1 MKDPYSVL
9 GVSREATDEEIKSAY
24 RTLARKYHPDNYS
37 DDNPLKELA
46 EEKMQAINA
55 AYDEIQKQRSARGS
69 DNAYSSSSEAGG
81 IYREIR
87 LKINNGRFHEAEKML
102 AEIAESERVADWHF
116 LCAVCLRR
124 RGRPLDAM
132 RELEIACNMDPHN
145 REYQQAKE
153 AFNKTGNAYGSAY
166 YGDGNERRR
175 STDDDVCNVCA
186 NLLCLDCMCE
196 CMGGDLIPCI

>member
-24 RTLARKYHPDNYS
+24 RTLARKYHPDNFS

-55 AYDEIQKQRSARGS
+55 AYDEIQKERVSPKS
-69 DNAYSSSSEAGG
+69 DAYSSGSEATG

-102 AEIAESERVADWHF
+102 AEVGESDRVADWHF

-166 YGDGNERRR
+166 YGDGSERRR